1 MENAVGHWGAEG
13 LGRLLVPSYKRL
25 TGPLSPRT
33 RMRSGIPPRS
43 SSAFGS
49 HFSPTAPLM
58 SLPTIDFLGIGA
70 QRAGTTWL
78 HRCLQRHPQL
88 YLPGTKEIHY
98 FDRVAGLGPRFT
110 KVRSL
115 WAGLFGLGAAE
126 REWRQ
131 RVGWTFQKIVR
142 GRISMATGK
151 ELLRAVS
158 YHLPGPKDDAW
169 YRNQF
174 AAGTGRLKG
183 EITPA
188 YALLDDAGVRHVTR
202 LFPEV
207 KVIFILREPL
217 SRMLSQWQLVSRDS
231 RRVDLPPAAELSRF
245 FAVAHVTARNDYLRT
260 IDTWGAHVPP
270 ERFFVGWYDDT
281 LADPE
286 GMLRRVMI
294 FLGVDP
300 DEPRVLGE
308 ARTRDHHPAGVKP
321 VVPPEVVREMA
332 RASRPGIAALAGRL
346 GGHAIGW
353 LERCDAILAGGDAD
367 G

>member
-1 MENAVGHWGAEG
+1 M
-13 LGRLLVPSYKRL
+13 S
-25 TGPLSPRT
+25 
-33 RMRSGIPPRS
+33 
-43 SSAFGS
+43 F
-49 HFSPTAPLM
+49 PTV
-58 SLPTIDFLGIGA
+58 DFLGIGA

-78 HRCLQRHPQL
+78 YRCLGQHPQL

-110 KVRSL
+110 KVRSV
-115 WAGLFGLGAAE
+115 WSGLFGLGAAE

-131 RVGWTFQKIVR
+131 RVGWTFQKSVR
-142 GRISMATGK
+142 GRISMATGR
-151 ELLRAVS
+151 EWLRAVS
-158 YHLPGPKDDAW
+158 YHLPGPKNDAW
-169 YRNQF
+169 YRRQF

-207 KVIFILREPL
+207 KVIFLLREPL
-217 SRMLSQWQLVSRDS
+217 SRMLSQWQMVSRAS
-231 RRVDLPPAAELSRF
+231 RGPGLPPQVDPSRF
-245 FAVAHVTARNDYLRT
+245 FASAPVTARNDYLRT
-260 IDTWGAHVPP
+260 IDTWGSHVPS
-270 ERFFVGWYDDT
+270 ERFFIGWYDDT

-286 GMLRRVMI
+286 GMLRRVMT

-300 DEPRVLGE
+300 DEPRVLAE
-308 ARTRDHHPAGVKP
+308 ARTRDHHPGGVKP
-321 VVPPEVVREMA
+321 VVQPEVLREVA
-332 RASRPGIAALAGRL
+332 RTSRPGIAALAERR

>member
-1 MENAVGHWGAEG
+1 
-13 LGRLLVPSYKRL
+13 
-25 TGPLSPRT
+25 
-33 RMRSGIPPRS
+33 
-43 SSAFGS
+43 
-49 HFSPTAPLM
+49 M
-58 SLPTIDFLGIGA
+58 SLPTVDFLGIGA

-78 HRCLQRHPQL
+78 YRCLRPHPQL

-110 KVRSL
+110 KVSSA
-115 WAGLFGLGAAE
+115 WSGLFGLGAAE

-131 RVGWTFQKIVR
+131 RVGWTLRKIVG

-151 ELLRAVS
+151 ELVRAVS
-158 YHLPGPKDDAW
+158 FHLPGKKDDAW
-169 YRNQF
+169 YRSQF
-174 AAGTGRLKG
+174 AAGTGRVKG

-207 KVIFILREPL
+207 KVIFMLREPL
-217 SRMLSQWQLVSRDS
+217 SRMLSQWQMVSRDS
-231 RRVDLPPAAELSRF
+231 RGPGIGPPADLSRF
-245 FAVAHVTARNDYLRT
+245 FASALVTARNDYLRT

-270 ERFFVGWYDDT
+270 ERFFIGWYDDT
-281 LADPE
+281 LVDPE
-286 GMLRRVMI
+286 GMLRRVMT

-300 DEPRVLGE
+300 DEPRVLGM
-308 ARTRDHHPAGVKP
+308 ARTRERPLADVKP

-332 RASRPGIAALAGRL
+332 RASRPGIEALAGRL

>member
-1 MENAVGHWGAEG
+1 M
-13 LGRLLVPSYKRL
+13 S
-25 TGPLSPRT
+25 
-33 RMRSGIPPRS
+33 
-43 SSAFGS
+43 F
-49 HFSPTAPLM
+49 PTV
-58 SLPTIDFLGIGA
+58 DFLGIGA

-78 HRCLQRHPQL
+78 YRCLRQHPQL

-98 FDRVAGLGPRFT
+98 FDRVAGFGPRFT
-110 KVRSL
+110 QVRSA

-131 RVGWTFQKIVR
+131 RVGWTIEKIVC
-142 GRISMATGK
+142 GRISMGTGR
-151 ELLRAVS
+151 EVLRAIS

-169 YRNQF
+169 YRRQF
-174 AAGTGRLKG
+174 AAGIGRVTG

-207 KVIFILREPL
+207 KVIFLLREPL
-217 SRMLSQWQLVSRDS
+217 SRMLSQWHISSRDS
-231 RRVDLPPAAELSRF
+231 RRVGPPPPAELSGF
-245 FAVAHVTARNDYLRT
+245 FASAPVTERNDYLRT

-270 ERFFVGWYDDT
+270 ERFFIGWYDDT
-281 LADPE
+281 RADPE
-286 GMLRRVMI
+286 GMLRRVMT

-300 DEPRVLGE
+300 DEPRVLAE

-321 VVPPEVVREMA
+321 AVPPEVVREMA
-332 RASRPGIAALAGRL
+332 RASRPGIAALAERL

>member
-1 MENAVGHWGAEG
+1 
-13 LGRLLVPSYKRL
+13 
-25 TGPLSPRT
+25 
-33 RMRSGIPPRS
+33 
-43 SSAFGS
+43 
-49 HFSPTAPLM
+49 M
-58 SLPTIDFLGIGA
+58 SLPTVDFLGIGA

-78 HRCLQRHPQL
+78 YRCLRQHPQL
-88 YLPGTKEIHY
+88 YLPGTKELHY
-98 FDRVAGLGPRFT
+98 FSRLAGLGPRFT
-110 KVRSL
+110 KVRSV
-115 WAGLFGLGAAE
+115 WSGLFGLGAAE

-131 RVGWTFQKIVR
+131 RVGWTFQKSVR
-142 GRISMATGK
+142 GRISMATGR
-151 ELLRAVS
+151 ELVREVS
-158 YHLPGPKDDAW
+158 YLLPGKKNDAW
-169 YRNQF
+169 YRRQF

-207 KVIFILREPL
+207 KVIFLLREPL
-217 SRMLSQWQLVSRDS
+217 SRMLSQWHISSRDS
-231 RRVDLPPAAELSRF
+231 RRVGPPPPAELSGF
-245 FAVAHVTARNDYLRT
+245 FASAPVTERNDYLRT

-270 ERFFVGWYDDT
+270 ERFFIGWHDDT

-286 GMLRRVMI
+286 GMLRRVMT

-321 VVPPEVVREMA
+321 VVPPAVVREMA
-332 RASRPGIAALAGRL
+332 RASRPGIAALAERL